1 MSKVKTKTKTS
12 ILMEIMWELDLSMN
26 WKLDI

>member
-26 WKLDI
+26 WKLDT